1 MLNHALFY
9 PDWDISDPVFLA
21 ESLLYWDQLACI
33 VPFLNFSVQPSH
45 PDEEMRKALAEA
57 HEKYVFPLRVE
68 EVSRPIAGTAGCLP
82 PHRPER
88 AELPH
93 SVPQT

>member
-57 HEKYVFPLRVE
+57 HEKYVFPLGSSTR
-68 EVSRPIAGTAGCLP
+68 LP
-82 PHRPER
+82 ALAQAER
-88 AELPH
+88 WKPLQRMRDEQL
-93 SVPQT
+93 S